1 MPKYLTQEWL
11 DTQREIAQEF
21 PEKEGATAHLQY
33 HVTGGP
39 DGDIRYFW
47 VVENGMVRQDELGE
61 DPDAEVNLSL
71 SYADSV
77 KMQLG
82 ELDETAAFM
91 QGRLKVTGNMGK
103 LMSLMP
109 LTQSPEYKAI
119 KEKITAL
126 TDFPE

>member
-1 MPKYLTQEWL
+1 MPKYLSQEWL

-21 PEKEGATAHLQY
+21 PERPGATAHLQY
-33 HVTGGP
+33 VVTGAPEGEV
-39 DGDIRYFW
+39 RYYW
-47 VVENGMVRQDELGE
+47 VVENGKLQEDRLGE
-61 DPDAEVNLSL
+61 DPDTEVTLTTT
-71 SYADSV
+71 YDDAV
-77 KMQLG
+77 KMQKG

-119 KEKITAL
+119 KAKITEV
-126 TDFPE
+126 TEF